1 MKHIAKPT
9 GVKAVNYTPE
19 QEAAIRAA
27 SPLNIDKAKALA
39 ETLGKS
45 WRSVIAKAKS
55 MDLPYEAKPAP
66 AKRPKG
72 MTKAELVD
80 EIEVRTGASLS
91 GLEKATA
98 SALSRL
104 LESL

>member
-1 MKHIAKPT
+1 MKAIAKAQ

-27 SPLNIDKAKALA
+27 SPLDIDKAKALA
-39 ETLGKS
+39 DQIGKS

-55 MDLPYEAKPAP
+55 MDLPYQAKPAP

-72 MTKAELVD
+72 LTKAELVSQI
-80 EIEVRTGASLS
+80 EIATGANLS
-91 GLEKATA
+91 GLEKATGQ
-98 SALSRL
+98 ALARL

>member
-1 MKHIAKPT
+1 MKNIAKPT

-39 ETLGKS
+39 DQIGKS

-72 MTKAELVD
+72 MTKAELVSR
-80 EIEVRTGASLS
+80 IEDATGANLS
-91 GLEKATA
+91 GLEKATGQ
-98 SALSRL
+98 ALSRL